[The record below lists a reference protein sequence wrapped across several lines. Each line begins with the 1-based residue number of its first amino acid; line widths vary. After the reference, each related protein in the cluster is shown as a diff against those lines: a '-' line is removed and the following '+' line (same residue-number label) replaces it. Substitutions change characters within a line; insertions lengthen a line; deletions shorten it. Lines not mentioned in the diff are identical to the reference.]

1 MKTPIEFNPLMTSI
15 KDWKSYATHLRIE
28 LTKAQMKSKI
38 KVEESNGILFF
49 QIDVKDTDGFTFNC
63 NLSNEDNNLLT
74 RLNGEICDSLSYYIR
89 SKIITLDSVYENPR
103 SNYFSF
109 RATDSSFYFKLNKK
123 FQKQNELVGV

>member
-15 KDWKSYATHLRIE
+15 REWKAYATHLRVE
-28 LTKAQMKSKI
+28 LTKAQMKNKI
-38 KVEESNGILFF
+38 KVIETNNIVSIE
-49 QIDVKDTDGFTFNC
+49 IDVKDKDGFTFNC
-63 NLSNEDNNLLT
+63 NLSNENNNLLT

-103 SNYFSF
+103 NNYFSF
-109 RATDSSFYFKLNKK
+109 RATDSSFYFKLNRK